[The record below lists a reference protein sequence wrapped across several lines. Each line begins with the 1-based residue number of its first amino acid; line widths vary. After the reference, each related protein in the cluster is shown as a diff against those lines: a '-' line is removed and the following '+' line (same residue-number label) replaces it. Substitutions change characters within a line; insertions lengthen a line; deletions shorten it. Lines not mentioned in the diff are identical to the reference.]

1 MGREYLAPIVRMA
14 MGCRRDSDDLL
25 ANGSGGHA
33 FGIVHI
39 YAHTQQHPS
48 TSAATKIPELS
59 LGVLMSTPLH
69 DCHTPLLTPY
79 FAIRI

>member
-1 MGREYLAPIVRMA
+1 MA

-48 TSAATKIPELS
+48 TSAATKIPESL
-59 LGVLMSTPLH
+59 LGVLMSYMTTTHLVMQ
-69 DCHTPLLTPY
+69 LGQKLIY
-79 FAIRI
+79 FLGVQA